1 MQTTDW
7 PRSISRRMSRGPMK
21 PVPPITS
28 IDMLSLLVG
37 RPPTSSGRQSVVG
50 GAVVPEDLAL
60 ALVRDRQLEERLD
73 RARELRVTVRE
84 VGGED
89 DPVVADGVDDVLHR
103 LLVALDRH
111 EALALEVLA
120 GGHREV
126 ARVDVAEP
134 LPVLVHAPEQEE
146 HPAAVAL
153 EEGHAQSWMA
163 LQDSARAEG
172 ADGQHL
178 LDRVGVDVLQHRVG
192 AELLAHLPQ
201 LRPGPLVEPQRNLE
215 LLERGP

>member
-37 RPPTSSGRQSVVG
+37 RPPTSSGRQPVVG

-89 DPVVADGVDDVLHR
+89 DPAVADRVDDVL
-103 LLVALDRH
+103 
-111 EALALEVLA
+111 
-120 GGHREV
+120 
-126 ARVDVAEP
+126 
-134 LPVLVHAPEQEE
+134 Q
-146 HPAAVAL
+146 
-153 EEGHAQSWMA
+153 Q
-163 LQDSARAEG
+163 
-172 ADGQHL
+172 
-178 LDRVGVDVLQHRVG
+178 RVG
-192 AELLAHLPQ
+192 AELLADVAELGA
-201 LRPGPLVEPQRNLE
+201 RPLVEAQRDLE
-215 LLERGP
+215 LLELGPQRLVVRIVPVAPVHLVRPQEQAPEAELSHAAAGLGHRILDGERRDHA